1 MQRLIDK
8 LDVAIKSARE
18 FFNIENFPG
27 NFFEVIDK
35 KDYIKDYKL
44 LLFKEDIGKLS
55 GFIGYGIDDLTVIC
69 INYKRSIGHQNFT
82 LAHEIGHWFLHRGE
96 SISDVDQCFYS
107 KEQKEGEAN
116 AFASELLY
124 PREMFLADFEY
135 ILNHDLLNERK
146 RAELGCYIDQL
157 CHKYCLSYELVLR
170 KILYQCRKGSN
181 YKSIRKEI
189 EKALGGK
196 ISECFE
202 YDFYMANEELP
213 EYQKLMRPYEEL
225 KRNLVKLV
233 NEDKIGRATAESI
246 MLRNGLEI
254 R

>member
-27 NFFEVIDK
+27 NFFEVLDK
-35 KDYIKDYKL
+35 KDYIEDYKL

-96 SISDVDQCFYS
+96 NISDEDQYFYS
-107 KEQKEGEAN
+107 IEQKEREAN
-116 AFASELLY
+116 SFASELLY
-124 PREMFLADFEY
+124 PKEMFSRDYKY
-135 ILNHDLLNERK
+135 ILNHDLLNEHK
-146 RAELGCYIDQL
+146 RAELGYYIDQL
-157 CHKYCLSYELVLR
+157 CHRYCLSYELVLR
-170 KILYQCRKGSN
+170 KILYQCRQVSN
-181 YKSIRKEI
+181 YKRIRKEI
-189 EKALGGK
+189 EKSLGGK

-225 KRNLVKLV
+225 KRDLDKLV
-233 NEDKIGRATAESI
+233 SEDKIGRATAESI

-254 R
+254 K